1 MGEFTA
7 ISLLLM
13 DINGITDFTKKS
25 LQQYKMVVTRT
36 RHNSTQ
42 GFWVILWVESCFL
55 FCFIISWALPPPPS
69 QLYVKYTVGGESNT
83 IRHLHLHLYPIYGAA
98 CSFTTCSFCVQ
109 PQYQTLLSV
118 FSASLHPPVI
128 IQLIF

>member
-25 LQQYKMVVTRT
+25 LQQYKVVVTRT

-42 GFWVILWVESCFL
+42 GFWVILWVELCFL
-55 FCFIISWALPPPPS
+55 FGYPPGFIVS
-69 QLYVKYTVGGESNT
+69 
-83 IRHLHLHLYPIYGAA
+83 
-98 CSFTTCSFCVQ
+98 
-109 PQYQTLLSV
+109 
-118 FSASLHPPVI
+118 
-128 IQLIF
+128 

>member
-25 LQQYKMVVTRT
+25 LQQYKVVVART

-42 GFWVILWVESCFL
+42 GFELYCGLSRASCL
-55 FCFIISWALPPPPS
+55 ATRP
-69 QLYVKYTVGGESNT
+69 V
-83 IRHLHLHLYPIYGAA
+83 
-98 CSFTTCSFCVQ
+98 
-109 PQYQTLLSV
+109 LS
-118 FSASLHPPVI
+118 
-128 IQLIF
+128 

>member
-25 LQQYKMVVTRT
+25 LQQYKMVVART

-42 GFWVILWVESCFL
+42 GFELYCGLSCAPRL
-55 FCFIISWALPPPPS
+55 
-69 QLYVKYTVGGESNT
+69 
-83 IRHLHLHLYPIYGAA
+83 
-98 CSFTTCSFCVQ
+98 
-109 PQYQTLLSV
+109 
-118 FSASLHPPVI
+118 ASS
-128 IQLIF
+128 